1 MKITKSQL
9 RQIIREEIQ
18 SLNERELD
26 ISDIHDELIDIFTDM
41 DIIYHTEYVSS
52 RGYEEGYLL
61 DKDDKK
67 LLKNVMKKVNRFLD
81 KTYSDYRWV
90 NKGKAVLLMVKMEDE

>member
-1 MKITKSQL
+1 MKLTKSKL
-9 RQIIREEIQ
+9 KEIIREEIQ
-18 SLNERELD
+18 KLNERELD
-26 ISDIHDELIDIFTDM
+26 ISDIHDELLDIFTDM

-61 DKDDKK
+61 DKGDKK